1 MIRPIKARRQWLL
14 VPILL
19 LLGASSAC
27 QDDPAVGADLESVVV
42 KRVVDGDTVEL
53 SDGRKIRYIGVDTP
67 EISHSQGEEDDC
79 FGQEARIFNEALVLG
94 KTVEL
99 EYDVEPKDRYGR
111 TLAYVWLV
119 SGSNRRLVAEEL
131 IRKGYG
137 KVLTIPPNDM
147 YLERLE
153 AAEELARSSG
163 AGLWSQC
170 P

>member
-1 MIRPIKARRQWLL
+1 MC
-14 VPILL
+14 ILL
-19 LLGASSAC
+19 AVGMLFGC
-27 QDDPAVGADLESVVV
+27 QDSGIAEPDLETAVV

-53 SDGRKIRYIGVDTP
+53 TDGRKIRYIGVDTP

-79 FGQEARIFNEALVLG
+79 FGQEARNFNEALVLG

-99 EYDVEPKDRYGR
+99 EYDLEPKDRYGR

-119 SGSNRRLVAEEL
+119 SGTSRRLVAEEL

-137 KVLTIPPNDM
+137 KVLTIPPNDL
-147 YLERLE
+147 YKERLE
-153 AAEELARSSG
+153 VAEEMARSDG

>member
-1 MIRPIKARRQWLL
+1 MARFTKNYCLAL
-14 VPILL
+14 FAPILI
-19 LLGASSAC
+19 LLGTLAAC
-27 QDDPAVGADLESVVV
+27 QEDNPGEAEFESAVV

-53 SDGRKIRYIGVDTP
+53 SDGRKVRYIGVDTP
-67 EISHSQGEEDDC
+67 EISHSQGELDDC
-79 FGQEARIFNEALVLG
+79 FGREAQVFNEALVLG

-119 SGSNRRLVAEEL
+119 SGSSRRLVAEEL

-137 KVLTIPPNDM
+137 KVLTIPPNDR
-147 YLERLE
+147 YEERFE
-153 AAEELARSSG
+153 QAEDVARGDG